1 MHKLIIIGPLYENGG
16 SGVLFGELF
25 AELAEKFPTGKI
37 EKLKILMQSEYSLK
51 CIVNIRIKT
60 KIKV

>member
-1 MHKLIIIGPLYENGG
+1 MHKLIIIGPFYENGG

-25 AELAEKFPTGKI
+25 AELAEKFPTRKI
-37 EKLKILMQSEYSLK
+37 ESLKILMQCKYSLK
-51 CIVNIRIKT
+51 CIINIGIKT